1 MTGVIVAA
9 ATHHIG
15 RPCREWPVL
24 SCNALGTA
32 TCNRSIDAGAYGVV
46 VPADSTAGRPVSIV
60 GLQLAVG
67 GFCAAV
73 GALMLVAPHQFAT
86 PLYYVMFEGQLVG
99 RGLGFLLAGAGLL
112 GLVALGPA
120 RFSITML
127 VHAWAAAMLLVLAV
141 GFGGPGIWTGTSN
154 YLVLGLA
161 TAIAPVF
168 ARSQLGRTSL
178 RGDLLS
184 LTIGLS
190 AALTGGILIA
200 IPGQFTDPTY
210 DTARPYL
217 GGYGMAFAGFG
228 VLVCLAQKSQLVP
241 RSVGRWAVVL
251 LAGTFCVFGATTM
264 LAHGVWTGLI
274 YYGGFGGALVLQSWL
289 RPLSRRLDPRS
300 LRTRLALVLAAAA
313 AVPLLILVPLQANVE
328 EGDAVVDQFDRQE
341 GLAGALAQDINDYI
355 RLHLAAVTVLAQP
368 GLLAL
373 SPSQQHLIL
382 QNSKAA
388 YPDVVGFGTVG
399 PNGEPIARADDRTGT
414 SWIGDPVFEDARQTR
429 LTSMGIR
436 ISPVIQ
442 RPIFSLGVPVLD
454 AEGNFVGMVSASL
467 ESSRLATLVSRTDFG
482 HDAQAYLVDGT
493 GKVIAHVDPSL
504 VANLADLSAT
514 PSVAAFLA
522 DPTPTGSLRIAGPEG
537 GMLVSYA
544 RVPDL
549 EWGIIVQRPG
559 ASALATTH
567 AKLDQWFGGLVLAI
581 AAAAGFGMLAAGWL
595 GGPLATLAAAVDSLA
610 AGDSDAPL
618 PTAGF
623 TEIVGLAAAFA
634 TMRTRLAA
642 RTIERTRAE
651 AALRESDRRL
661 RTVVRNAPII
671 LFAVDRAGVFTFV
684 EGSGLKALGVD
695 TEHILGQSTLT
706 AGPGVGRIGQ
716 EIYRALAGETFT
728 TSFDAG
734 GTRFDVHCS
743 PIVDADGAVAGAI
756 GVAVDVSERH
766 AADKLKDE
774 FISIVSHELR
784 TPLTSIRASLG
795 LLASGLAGAQTDKA
809 QHLLDIATRN
819 SERLLRL
826 INDLLDLERIQSDTI
841 EMRHAACE
849 LPDLMTQAADAVR
862 GMAVDMQV
870 VMDVQPCPAHLWGD
884 VDRLVQALTNLVSNA
899 IKFSQPG
906 GTVHL
911 NAHEQDDHIIIVVA
925 DSGRGIPADKLETIF
940 HRFEQVDASDSRQ
953 KGGTGLGL
961 AISRSIVRQHGG
973 RIWAESTLGVGSTF
987 YVSLPRRDAQR
998 SSLAA

>member
-1 MTGVIVAA
+1 
-9 ATHHIG
+9 
-15 RPCREWPVL
+15 
-24 SCNALGTA
+24 
-32 TCNRSIDAGAYGVV
+32 
-46 VPADSTAGRPVSIV
+46 VSIV
-60 GLQLAVG
+60 GLLLAVG
-67 GFCAAV
+67 GFCAAI

-86 PLYYVMFEGQLVG
+86 PLYYTAFEGQLFG

-120 RFSITML
+120 RFGITML
-127 VHAWAAAMLLVLAV
+127 VHAWAAATLGVLAA

-161 TAIAPVF
+161 TAVAPLV
-168 ARSQLGRTSL
+168 ARSHVGRTSQ

-184 LTIGLS
+184 LTVGLS
-190 AALTGGILIA
+190 AAISGVVMVAL
-200 IPGQFTDPTY
+200 PGQFTDSTY
-210 DTARPYL
+210 EAAQPYL
-217 GGYGMAFAGFG
+217 GGFGTAFAGLG
-228 VLVCLAQKSQLVP
+228 VLACLGQTGHLVP
-241 RSVGRWAVVL
+241 RSVGRWAVVF
-251 LAGTFCVFGATTM
+251 LAGSFFVFGATTM
-264 LAHGVWTGLI
+264 LMHGIWTGVF
-274 YYGGFGGALVLQSWL
+274 YYGGFGGALVLLAWL

-300 LRTRLALVLAAAA
+300 LRTRLALVLAAAV
-313 AVPLLILVPLQANVE
+313 AVPLLILVPLQASVE
-328 EGDAVVDQFDRQE
+328 EGQAVVDQFDRQE
-341 GLAGALAQDINDYI
+341 SLAGALAQDIDEYI
-355 RLHLAAVTVLAQP
+355 GLHQAAVTVLAQP

-373 SPSQQHLIL
+373 SPSQQHTVL
-382 QNSKAA
+382 QNSMAA

-399 PNGEPIARADDRTGT
+399 PNGEPIARADDRAGT
-414 SWIGDPVFEDARQTR
+414 SWIGDPVFEEARQTR
-429 LTSMGIR
+429 HTSMGIR

-442 RPIFSLGVPVLD
+442 RPIFSIGVPVLD
-454 AEGNFVGMVSASL
+454 AGGNFVGMVSASL
-467 ESSRLATLVSRTDFG
+467 ESSRLATLLARTDFG

-493 GKVIAHVDPSL
+493 GKVIAHVDPTL
-504 VANLADLSAT
+504 VAALADLSAT

-522 DPTPTGSLRIAGPEG
+522 DPTRTGSLRVADPQG

-549 EWGIIVQRPG
+549 DWGIVVQRPS
-559 ASALATTH
+559 ASGLAVTH
-567 AKLDQWFGGLVLAI
+567 AKLDLWFGGLVLAI
-581 AAAAGFGMLAAGWL
+581 AVAAGFGVLAASWL
-595 GGPLATLAAAVDSLA
+595 SGPLATLGAAVDSLA

-618 PTAGF
+618 PTIGF

-634 TMRTRLAA
+634 TMRTRVAA
-642 RTIERTRAE
+642 RTMERTRAE
-651 AALRESDRRL
+651 AALRESDQRL
-661 RTVVRNAPII
+661 RSVVRNAPII
-671 LFAVDRAGVFTFV
+671 LFAVDRDGAFTFI
-684 EGSGLKALGVD
+684 EGSGLKTLGVD
-695 TEHILGQSTLT
+695 SEDILGQTTLT
-706 AGPGVGRIGQ
+706 AGPGIGRIGQ
-716 EIYRALAGETFT
+716 EIHRALAGETFT
-728 TSFDAG
+728 TSFDAAG
-734 GTRFDVHCS
+734 ARFDVHCS
-743 PIVDADGAVAGAI
+743 PIVDAEGAIAGAI

-795 LLASGLAGAQTDKA
+795 LLASGLAGAQTDKS

-841 EMRHAACE
+841 HMRHAACE
-849 LPDLMTQAADAVR
+849 LTDLMTQAADAVR
-862 GMAVDMQV
+862 GMAMDMRV
-870 VMDVQPCPAHLWGD
+870 VMDVQPRQAQLWGD
-884 VDRLVQALTNLVSNA
+884 ADRLVQVMTNLVSNA

-911 NAHEQDDHIIIVVA
+911 SAHEQDDQIIIVVA

-940 HRFEQVDASDSRQ
+940 RRFEQVDASDSRQ

-973 RIWAESTLGVGSTF
+973 RIWAESTLGIGSTL

-998 SSLAA
+998 SRLAA